1 MAYRIHLETLDID
14 FICQANQ
21 NVLECLISSGKKGIQ
36 VGCRGGGCGVC
47 RVEVVDGEYCA
58 RPMSKAHIDDQSIGN
73 RQVLACCIKPKSDLS
88 LKVLGKI
95 ASSIKRKYQL

>member
-1 MAYRIHLETLDID
+1 MSYRIHIEKLEID

-21 NVLECLISSGKKGIQ
+21 TVLECLISSGKRGIQ

-47 RVEVVDGEYCA
+47 RVEVVDGDYSV
-58 RPMSKAHIDDQSIGN
+58 RPMSKAHIDDQAAAK
-73 RQVLACCIKPKSDLS
+73 RQVLACCINAKSDLS

-95 ASSIKRKYQL
+95 SKSIQRKYQ